1 LEYDLLKVVLQHMNM
16 KLVHDLTPEFAI
28 SLEKMNKLI
37 GDMFA
42 KEIYIILGGFGTHFL
57 SKTFFDSTNTYFMM
71 SFRWYVPCSVK
82 YPRWSSIFRILSVEL
97 WLVLFTS
104 IVIAAISTTLVGRY
118 SCTPEWQVYKTLSS
132 SATKVWAV
140 ILGVSVSTMPR
151 TPSLRLLFIGWVCFS
166 VAFSTVFQAF
176 LTSFLID
183 SGYKTPIQN
192 MDEMFASG
200 IKLAYPSQ
208 YSFIFD
214 NFDKTELSKILR
226 NRANCPSYRICLDW
240 ARYHKNLSI
249 LMTDKGAEEHY
260 AIGSLVGENSEPLV
274 CKLED
279 GVICFTGLNMVMFH
293 GDPLMKRINEIIT
306 RVVEAGIY
314 DFWISFIWQSY
325 KLGSRKIGIV
335 HPLDG
340 YYSFNLNHLQPAFYL
355 LLIGW
360 CLSALCFMVE
370 LLYNFVLKKRM

>member
-1 LEYDLLKVVLQHMNM
+1 
-16 KLVHDLTPEFAI
+16 
-28 SLEKMNKLI
+28 
-37 GDMFA
+37 
-42 KEIYIILGGFGTHFL
+42 
-57 SKTFFDSTNTYFMM
+57 
-71 SFRWYVPCSVK
+71 
-82 YPRWSSIFRILSVEL
+82 
-97 WLVLFTS
+97 
-104 IVIAAISTTLVGRY
+104 
-118 SCTPEWQVYKTLSS
+118 
-132 SATKVWAV
+132 
-140 ILGVSVSTMPR
+140 
-151 TPSLRLLFIGWVCFS
+151 
-166 VAFSTVFQAF
+166 
-176 LTSFLID
+176 
-183 SGYKTPIQN
+183 
-192 MDEMFASG
+192 
-200 IKLAYPSQ
+200 
-208 YSFIFD
+208 
-214 NFDKTELSKILR
+214 
-226 NRANCPSYRICLDW
+226 
-240 ARYHKNLSI
+240 
-249 LMTDKGAEEHY
+249 MTDKGAEEHY